1 LRFKGYTRWGDA
13 FIRGGT
19 LLHEIS
25 PMVVTS
31 SIAMDFSLTTSS
43 SLAATIDLYAPAFSI
58 IVGRS
63 TLMLVKHNRA
73 TTTMAPEEFPSMSVI
88 DFSYGGDVLHSD
100 GFLLDDFLIPSCNT
114 LLCGG
119 ALLHNGKPNTGCY
132 PTTKHRLFP
141 CAGPEEDR

>member
-43 SLAATIDLYAPAFSI
+43 SLAAIIDLYAPAFSI

-100 GFLLDDFLIPSCNT
+100 GFLLDDFLIPGCDNRP
-114 LLCGG
+114 
-119 ALLHNGKPNTGCY
+119 LHISILH
-132 PTTKHRLFP
+132 HRGSQHAH
-141 CAGPEEDR
+141 AGQA